1 MRSETVGAQPLR
13 PWAWAERTTAM
24 RRLTW
29 ALLTGAFVAWL
40 VLAGGF
46 AGWASR
52 LVETA
57 AAPAPTVLEQVS
69 GIVLYRE
76 VERQTDTS
84 AQQGMKVFDGD
95 EVITS
100 PGASASLRVFDG
112 SLVQLYPEAR
122 LRTDAVRIGW
132 LSPAATRAELV
143 LVDGALR
150 LSIPLLARKAHTLNV
165 ATPHTAAAFLPG
177 EYTVRVGGDGT
188 RISVWGGRIA
198 AVVGDQI
205 VEIRAGEKVIV
216 GAGGAPYRVVEILE
230 DVVAN
235 GGFVRRF
242 EGWDPW
248 EERERGR
255 PDVPGSLEIIAP
267 GEEGAPSRALRIS
280 RTSQIDAHNE
290 TGVRQTLAREVS
302 GARQILVRGRVKVDF
317 ASLSGGGYLG
327 SEYPLMLRVRYVDS
341 RGAEQV
347 WAQGIYYA
355 NPENRPAQLGRL
367 VERGVWTDFS
377 ADLTEGLAHATR
389 LEHIEVSGAGHT
401 FDASVSDIRLLVD

>member
-1 MRSETVGAQPLR
+1 
-13 PWAWAERTTAM
+13 M

-29 ALLTGAFVAWL
+29 VLLTVAFVAWL
-40 VLAGGF
+40 VLAGGI
-46 AGWASR
+46 ARWVSGV
-52 LVETA
+52 VETA

-76 VERQTDTS
+76 ADRQTDSS
-84 AQQGMKVFDGD
+84 AQQGMKVFEGD

-112 SLVQLYPEAR
+112 SAIDLYPGAR
-122 LRTDAVRIGW
+122 LRTDAMRIGR
-132 LSPAATRAELV
+132 LKPSATHAELA

-150 LSIPLLARKAHTLNV
+150 LSIPPLARKAHTLNV
-165 ATPHTAAAFLPG
+165 GTPHTAAAFVPG
-177 EYTVRVGGDGT
+177 EYTVRVGSDGT
-188 RISVWGGRIA
+188 RISVWTGRIA
-198 AVVGDQI
+198 ALAGDQI
-205 VEIRAGEKVIV
+205 VEIGAGQKVIV
-216 GAGGAPYRVVEILE
+216 AAGGAPYRVVDVLE
-230 DVVAN
+230 NVVAN
-235 GGFVRRF
+235 GDFARRF

-255 PDVPGSLEIIAP
+255 TDVPGSLEIVTPREA
-267 GEEGAPSRALRIS
+267 GAPSRALRIS
-280 RTSQIDAHNE
+280 RTSEIDAHNE
-290 TGVRQTLAREVS
+290 TGLRQTLARDVS
-302 GARQILVRGRVKVDF
+302 GARQILVSGRVKVDY

-327 SEYPLMLRVRYVDS
+327 SEYPLMLRIRYVDR
-341 RGAEQV
+341 RGAELV

-377 ADLTEGLAHATR
+377 ADLTEALALATR
-389 LEHIEVSGAGHT
+389 LEHIEVSGSGHT